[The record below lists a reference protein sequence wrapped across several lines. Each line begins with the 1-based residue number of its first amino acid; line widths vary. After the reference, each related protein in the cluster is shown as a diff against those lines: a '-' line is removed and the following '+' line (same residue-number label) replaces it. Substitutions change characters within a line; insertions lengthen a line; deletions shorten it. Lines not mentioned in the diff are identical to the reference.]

1 MQNRILEELIPEDN
15 MEFWQK
21 MHELYNGLVSNDML
35 LCSIQSKFYI
45 SIHYI
50 FEIILN
56 LVHQMLY
63 NGCVLEDRH
72 SAWFSS
78 YWSLMI

>member
-1 MQNRILEELIPEDN
+1 MQKWILEELIPEDN

-21 MHELYNGLVSNDML
+21 MHELYNGLVSNDIL

-45 SIHYI
+45 SIHSI

-56 LVHQMLY
+56 LMHQMLC
-63 NGCVLEDRH
+63 NGCVLEDTH
-72 SAWFSS
+72 SAWFSG